1 MSALPDPTQL
11 DAIATLIG
19 AHADAVRADAA
30 RLAAGLGVA
39 GWRGAAAEAFHARA
53 RTVLDTM
60 LVSATRLDI
69 AADAL
74 RRHAATVAR
83 IGAEERAAAAHTSR
97 SYRAPSPHTL
107 LRGVA

>member
-1 MSALPDPTQL
+1 MPALPDPTQL

-19 AHADAVRADAA
+19 AHADTIRAEAA
-30 RLAAGLGVA
+30 RLAATLGA
-39 GWRGAAAEAFHARA
+39 GGWRGAAADAFHAQA
-53 RTVLDTM
+53 RTVLAIL

-83 IGAEERAAAAHTSR
+83 IGAEERAAAASVRR
-97 SYRAPSPHTL
+97 SHHALRPRDL
-107 LRGVA
+107 LHGVA